1 MWTKYIPTPIKQ
13 QLFAWRDR
21 PGEVVFIIIFF
32 FRKTLAGDWRFDY
45 PSGSLI
51 LFYFILSKIQGDNN
65 VIWG

>member
-32 FRKTLAGDWRFDY
+32 LERLLLVTDVSTTRAVV
-45 PSGSLI
+45 
-51 LFYFILSKIQGDNN
+51 LFYFILFCQRYKEI
-65 VIWG
+65 IM